1 MRLQNGGKTYWAVS
15 LSSIMISIGSFS
27 CYGDDDGGD
36 DDDDDD
42 DDDNDDDDSINRGWP
57 GM

>member
-1 MRLQNGGKTYWAVS
+1 MRLQKGGKTYWAVS

-27 CYGDDDGGD
+27 WYGD
-36 DDDDDD
+36 DDDDDND
-42 DDDNDDDDSINRGWP
+42 DDDDDDDDDDSINRGWP

>member
-1 MRLQNGGKTYWAVS
+1 MTDRRTGGRTEELGILVS
-15 LSSIMISIGSFS
+15 GLDD
-27 CYGDDDGGD
+27 YTDDDHD

-42 DDDNDDDDSINRGWP
+42 DDDDSINRGWP